1 MFKFKERPNYQNSQR
16 VLSKEFMSQFKS
28 MENVE
33 AFLTELHIKVYESM
47 LQREMEAHLGYEKS
61 S

>member
-1 MFKFKERPNYQNSQR
+1 MFKFKERPNYQNFQR
-16 VLSKEFMSQFKS
+16 GLSKEFMSQFKS

-47 LQREMEAHLGYEKS
+47 IQREMEAHLG
-61 S
+61 